1 MAERILAV
9 DDNPVNLKVVRATLI
24 RAGYD
29 VFTAS
34 NGLEALAILEEMVP
48 DIILLDITM
57 PDMDG
62 YEVCRRLRAKPETAH
77 VPVMMLTAHDSL
89 DEKVKGF
96 EAGADDYLTKPFQP
110 AELQARIK
118 VHLRRSAA
126 IETPKQT
133 EISKVISV
141 FSLRGGVGVSS
152 LVTNLACGLAGIWE
166 KPVAIID
173 LSLTMG
179 QAALLLNLPLRHT
192 WLDLA
197 GIPVNEI
204 DYELLK
210 DVMLTHDSGVSV
222 LAAPRHVEE
231 GEMVTAEMVTKVIK
245 VLKHHFSYI
254 VLDLPH
260 DFRET
265 TLAGLDVSDE
275 IMALSAP
282 DLASIRA
289 MSELLETFK
298 RLNYSENSS
307 KLILNWVFER
317 RGLAKKDIEGVLKR
331 KIDFVIPFASEQ
343 MVQSINL
350 GKPVWFTDPESD
362 LGEVFEEI
370 AYQISKK
377 EDVQSKPENPSQAWL
392 RLNPR
397 GK

>member
-34 NGLEALAILEEMVP
+34 NGIEALAMLEEMVP

-118 VHLRRSAA
+118 VHLRRQAA
-126 IETPKQT
+126 IAAPRQAEV
-133 EISKVISV
+133 SKVISV

-152 LVTNLACGLAGIWE
+152 IATNLACGLAGIWE
-166 KPVAIID
+166 KPVVMID

-192 WLDLA
+192 WVDLA

-210 DVMLTHDSGVSV
+210 DVMLTHSSGVSV

-231 GEMVTAEMVTKVIK
+231 GEMVTAEMVTKVINI
-245 VLKHHFSYI
+245 LKQHFSYI
-254 VLDLPH
+254 ILDLPH

-265 TLAGLDVSDE
+265 TLAGLDLSDE
-275 IMALSAP
+275 MITLFAP
-282 DLASIRA
+282 DLASVRA
-289 MSELLETFK
+289 TVELLDTYK
-298 RLNYSENSS
+298 RLHYGENRI
-307 KLILNWVFER
+307 KLLLNWVFER

-331 KIDFVIPFASEQ
+331 KIDFVIPFGSEEI
-343 MVQSINL
+343 VQAINL
-350 GKPVWFTDPESD
+350 GKPIWLTDPESE
-362 LGEVFEEI
+362 LGEVLEEI
-370 AYQISKK
+370 AFQISKP
-377 EDVQSKPENPSQAWL
+377 EDKDSKPENPSQAWL

-397 GK
+397 DK